1 MSTQTASTAVAQQAS
16 QASSVPSASSD
27 DAGVAMTTKDF
38 KAELDRLVSRFDEV
52 LELNAQIAQL
62 PKGKTYELPDGRKIG
77 RREFNQARAQYV
89 TELKNLYKPFM
100 LAHKPKKR
108 TGARRPGT
116 GFRIPI
122 RVSENLCGFFRE
134 ANLGLVD
141 PRDPKSGALKEQV
154 PLLIE
159 GCITSAALL
168 TPLFS
173 IYAIVNNLTSL
184 ASSNRTDP
192 RNPKSA
198 LLPADQMNHQMLGAD
213 ALMTKWFGSTFN
225 LLRSR
230 GSHMTENGSEIPAFD
245 PHNFK
250 YASFQSLVSL
260 NRRTRDG
267 KIKRKVGAET
277 VEEDNPA
284 GPALTPEEVAILD
297 PNNKDEAAVKLR
309 EELEREQRRVSE
321 TLTIYRE
328 MNKPAQKELRK
339 GKRKTTRTA
348 PAPAQVAAAVASAGK
363 R

>member
-1 MSTQTASTAVAQQAS
+1 MSTQHASTTAAAS
-16 QASSVPSASSD
+16 APAATTEDSC
-27 DAGVAMTTKDF
+27 VAMTPKDF
-38 KAELDRLVSRFDEV
+38 KTELDRLVSRLDEV
-52 LELNAQIAQL
+52 LELNAQIALL

-77 RREFNQARAQYV
+77 RREFNQARAQFV
-89 TELKNLYKPFM
+89 TEIKNLYKPFM
-100 LAHKPKKR
+100 QARKPKKR

-122 RVSENLCGFFRE
+122 RVSENLCNFFRE

-141 PRDPKSGALKEQV
+141 PRDTKSGQLKSQI
-154 PLLIE
+154 PLLLE

-184 ASSNRTDP
+184 ASSNRSDP

-213 ALMTKWFGSTFN
+213 ALMHKWFKETFD
-225 LLRSR
+225 LLKSR

-245 PHNFK
+245 PQNFK

-267 KIKRKVGAET
+267 KIKRKIGSDI

-284 GPALTPEEVAILD
+284 GPALSPEETNILD
-297 PNNKDEAAVKLR
+297 PNNKSTDAENLR
-309 EELEREQRRVSE
+309 QELEREQKRVSE

-348 PAPAQVAAAVASAGK
+348 PAPAPVAAAVAGK

>member
-1 MSTQTASTAVAQQAS
+1 MSTQNASTAVASAAPA
-16 QASSVPSASSD
+16 ASSE
-27 DAGVAMTTKDF
+27 DAGVVMTPKDF
-38 KAELDRLVSRFDEV
+38 KTELDRLVNRLDEV
-52 LELNAQIAQL
+52 LELNGQIALL

-100 LAHKPKKR
+100 QARKPKKR

-122 RVSENLCGFFRE
+122 RVSENLCNFFRD
-134 ANLGLVD
+134 ANLGPVD
-141 PRDPKSGALKEQV
+141 PNDPKSGHLKAQI
-154 PLLIE
+154 PLLID
-159 GCITSAALL
+159 GSITSAALL

-184 ASSNRTDP
+184 ASSNRSDP

-198 LLPADQMNHQMLGAD
+198 LLAADQMNHQMLGAD
-213 ALMTKWFGSTFN
+213 ALMHKWFRETFD
-225 LLRSR
+225 LLKSR
-230 GSHMTENGSEIPAFD
+230 GSHMTDNGSEIPAFD
-245 PHNFK
+245 PQNFK

-267 KIKRKVGAET
+267 KIKRKVGSDL
-277 VEEDNPA
+277 VEEVNPA
-284 GPALTPEEVAILD
+284 GPALSPDEVTILD
-297 PNNKDEAAVKLR
+297 PNNQAKDATDLR
-309 EELEREQRRVSE
+309 QELEREQKRVSE

-328 MNKPAQKELRK
+328 KNKPAQKELRK

-348 PAPAQVAAAVASAGK
+348 PAPAPVVTATK